1 MKKFQPHAL
10 EEQSTLHDDFDAKSA
25 ITRTIK
31 FAESSISKSIS
42 KKGKLTQS
50 GRPVV
55 LLTNK
60 LEKTHNFSSE

>member
-42 KKGKLTQS
+42 KKGKLT
-50 GRPVV
+50 
-55 LLTNK
+55 
-60 LEKTHNFSSE
+60 